1 MTNYKHCCII
11 NTAGYYQTFVLV
23 LLVPQED
30 GTVENNVQGYG
41 PLPGEQLIDALPPT
55 GFVKAHWTGTAWE
68 EGATTDELAAWEA
81 EHPGLTL
88 AEIKAERSVAIKA
101 ACAEAITG
109 GFDAD
114 VLGRGSLHYTLTEI
128 QQRDL
133 QTQYA
138 AVQAGATEALWH
150 DSSRVTH
157 ETYTAAQFV
166 ELFNTGYAYIISC
179 KIRSDWLEQLAHD
192 LAAAD
197 KLPEAAAVDWGTVL
211 PEEYQA
217 QCDAQIAAMLGGG
230 NNGETT

>member
-1 MTNYKHCCII
+1 MKTVFVRNSTVIEII
-11 NTAGYYQTFVLV
+11 PDYALPVEKWYGAEFAAQCVEAPDEVKQGWTRN
-23 LLVPQED
+23 ED
-30 GTVENNVQGYG
+30 GS
-41 PLPGEQLIDALPPT
+41 
-55 GFVKAHWTGTAWE
+55 FK
-68 EGATTDELAAWEA
+68 ATTVNRTA
-81 EHPGLTL
+81 
-88 AEIKAERSVAIKA
+88 AEIKEERSAAIKA

-114 VLGRGSLHYTLTEI
+114 VLGRGMLHYTLTEI

-157 ETYTAAQFV
+157 EVYTAAQFTA
-166 ELFNTGYAYIISC
+166 LFQTGYAYIISC

-192 LAAAD
+192 LADAD
-197 KLPEAAAVDWGTVL
+197 KLSEAAAVDWDTEL
-211 PEEYQA
+211 PEGYQT

-230 NNGETT
+230 NE

>member
-1 MTNYKHCCII
+1 MKII
-11 NTAGYYQTFVLV
+11 EIEAQSNGAHRNQTLGFEIPVPDGWAVIPDDMVIPATFPFVNIAVEGKTVVSMTAGV
-23 LLVPQED
+23 VPE
-30 GTVENNVQGYG
+30 
-41 PLPGEQLIDALPPT
+41 AASPT
-55 GFVKAHWTGTAWE
+55 A
-68 EGATTDELAAWEA
+68 EA
-81 EHPGLTL
+81 
-88 AEIKAERSVAIKA
+88 IKAERRTAIKA

-114 VLGRGSLHYTLTEI
+114 VLGRGPLHYTLTEI

-157 ETYTAAQFV
+157 EVYTAAQFTA
-166 ELFNTGYAYIISC
+166 LFQTGYAYIISC

-192 LAAAD
+192 LADAD
-197 KLPEAAAVDWGTVL
+197 KLTEAAAVDWNTVL

-230 NNGETT
+230 NE

>member
-1 MTNYKHCCII
+1 MIPEPQKH
-11 NTAGYYQTFVLV
+11 
-23 LLVPQED
+23 
-30 GTVENNVQGYG
+30 
-41 PLPGEQLIDALPPT
+41 
-55 GFVKAHWTGTAWE
+55 
-68 EGATTDELAAWEA
+68 
-81 EHPGLTL
+81 TL
-88 AEIKAERSVAIKA
+88 EEIKAERSTAIKA

-157 ETYTAAQFV
+157 EVYTTTQFM
-166 ELFNTGYAYIISC
+166 ELFQRGYAYIISC

-192 LAAAD
+192 LADAD
-197 KLPEAAAVDWGTVL
+197 KLTEAAAVDWDTEL
-211 PEEYQA
+211 PEGYQT

-230 NNGETT
+230 NE

>member
-1 MTNYKHCCII
+1 MYITTKTNKHH
-11 NTAGYYQTFVLV
+11 TVLD
-23 LLVPQED
+23 QSIS
-30 GTVENNVQGYG
+30 
-41 PLPGEQLIDALPPT
+41 PGEVRYILDEEAPAELGDTVALYTADGGMCLRTDTVADYLYPRIVGNTVILSDMPEPAPASPT
-55 GFVKAHWTGTAWE
+55 A
-68 EGATTDELAAWEA
+68 
-81 EHPGLTL
+81 
-88 AEIKAERSVAIKA
+88 AEIKAERSTAIKA

-114 VLGRGSLHYTLTEI
+114 VLGRGPLHYTLTEI

-157 ETYTAAQFV
+157 EVYAAAQFTA
-166 ELFNTGYAYIISC
+166 LFQTGYAYIISC

-192 LAAAD
+192 LADAD
-197 KLPEAAAVDWGTVL
+197 KLTEAAAVDWDMELSEG
-211 PEEYQA
+211 YQT

-230 NNGETT
+230 NE

>member
-1 MTNYKHCCII
+1 MNI
-11 NTAGYYQTFVLV
+11 
-23 LLVPQED
+23 
-30 GTVENNVQGYG
+30 TVEDNTVVSMAAGVV
-41 PLPGEQLIDALPPT
+41 PEAASPT
-55 GFVKAHWTGTAWE
+55 A
-68 EGATTDELAAWEA
+68 
-81 EHPGLTL
+81 
-88 AEIKAERSVAIKA
+88 AEIKAERSTAIKA

-114 VLGRGSLHYTLTEI
+114 VLGRGTLHYTLTEI

-157 ETYTAAQFV
+157 EVYTASQFTA
-166 ELFNTGYAYIISC
+166 LFNTGYAYIISC

-192 LAAAD
+192 LADAD
-197 KLPEAAAVDWGTVL
+197 KLSEAAAVDWDTELSEG
-211 PEEYQA
+211 YQT

-230 NNGETT
+230 NE

>member
-1 MTNYKHCCII
+1 MKII
-11 NTAGYYQTFVLV
+11 EIDACSNGAHRNQTLDFEIPVPDGWAVIPDDMAIPDTYPFVNI
-23 LLVPQED
+23 
-30 GTVENNVQGYG
+30 TVEDNTVVSMAAGVV
-41 PLPGEQLIDALPPT
+41 PEAASPT
-55 GFVKAHWTGTAWE
+55 A
-68 EGATTDELAAWEA
+68 
-81 EHPGLTL
+81 
-88 AEIKAERSVAIKA
+88 AEIKAERSTAIKA

-114 VLGRGSLHYTLTEI
+114 VLGRGTLHYTLTEI

-157 ETYTAAQFV
+157 EVYTASQFTA
-166 ELFNTGYAYIISC
+166 LFNTGYAYIISC

-192 LAAAD
+192 LADAD
-197 KLPEAAAVDWGTVL
+197 KLSEAAAVDWDTELSEG
-211 PEEYQA
+211 YQT

-230 NNGETT
+230 NE